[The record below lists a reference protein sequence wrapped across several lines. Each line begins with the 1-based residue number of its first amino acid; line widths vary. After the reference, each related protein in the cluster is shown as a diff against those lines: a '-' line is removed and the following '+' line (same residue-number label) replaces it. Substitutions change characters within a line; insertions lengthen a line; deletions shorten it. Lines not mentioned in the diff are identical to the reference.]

1 MKKILIMSASTGGG
15 HNKAANA
22 IKSTL
27 EDNNIECTIIDSLKL
42 VNSTMDKFISRGYEK
57 SAMYTPKAYGR
68 VYKLSDINLISRN
81 EFKGNPLA
89 KIMAYKFKK
98 LIKKT
103 NPDLIIGT
111 HPFPMIALSDL
122 KKHDLENKLS
132 INIPPLVSL
141 LTDYT
146 THSTWIQ
153 NEIDYY
159 IVANEFVKELLI
171 YEGVSSYK
179 IKPFGIPI
187 EKSFFEN
194 REKSIVFDE
203 LGLSPNKFTVLLM
216 GGSFGA
222 GGIKDALEDLLQ
234 MDSDFQII
242 VITGKNVH
250 LKDKLQKISKFNNKS
265 ICVLGYTNNM
275 NDLLSHI
282 DLLISKPGG
291 LTVTEAL
298 IKNTP
303 MVIPYCIPGQE
314 EENLDFLTNSGV
326 AIRTTKKF
334 TLGVVVNYLIK
345 NPDKLK
351 LMKQN
356 INYIKKP
363 NSTFDI
369 LSLVNEIIDNKN
381 E

>member
-1 MKKILIMSASTGGG
+1 MKKVLIMSASTGGG

-22 IKSTL
+22 IKNTL
-27 EDNNIECTIIDSLKL
+27 ENNNIECEIIDSLKL
-42 VNSTMDKFISRGYEK
+42 VNSTMDRVISKGYEK
-57 SAMYTPKAYGR
+57 SAMYTPKAYGK

-98 LIKKT
+98 LLRKKS
-103 NPDLIIGT
+103 PDLIIGT

-122 KKHDLENKLS
+122 KKHSVENRTS
-132 INIPPLVSL
+132 VNIPPLISL

-171 YEGVSSYK
+171 YEGVNSYK
-179 IKPFGIPI
+179 IKPFGIPV
-187 EKSFFEN
+187 ESSFFEN
-194 REKSIVFDE
+194 REKSIVFEE
-203 LGLSPNKFTVLLM
+203 LELNPNKFTILLM

-222 GGIKDALEDLLQ
+222 GSIKEALEDLLNI
-234 MDSDFQII
+234 DNDFQII
-242 VITGKNVH
+242 VITGKNEH
-250 LKDKLQKISKFNNKS
+250 LKEKLQKINTFNHKKV
-265 ICVLGYTNNM
+265 CVLGYTNNM
-275 NDLLSHI
+275 NDLLSHV

-291 LTVTEAL
+291 LTITEAL

-326 AIRTTKKF
+326 ALRTTKKF
-334 TLGVVVNYLIK
+334 TLGVIVKFLI
-345 NPDKLK
+345 NNLDRLN
-351 LMKQN
+351 LMREN
-356 INYIKKP
+356 INYIKKA
-363 NSTFDI
+363 NSTSDI
-369 LSLVNEIIDNKN
+369 LSLVNEIINKN